1 MSIIRSSW
9 LSLGLG
15 KAGGELD
22 VAPLRDGGIDI
33 GMTHNRLAGSVR
45 FTLHPAAVDNSWS
58 GGAGMYMCGELL
70 LCPTCAAKRERR
82 EEE

>member
-33 GMTHNRLAGSVR
+33 GMTHDRLAGSVR
-45 FTLHPAAVDNSWS
+45 FTLHLDRDDATALRDWLTLHLNRHPK
-58 GGAGMYMCGELL
+58 EQ
-70 LCPTCAAKRERR
+70 P
-82 EEE
+82 